1 MARKKDDIMLS
12 YWFPT
17 PLEAAVP
24 LVFAIGFAVLAAF
37 AVVVTRARRPEEP
50 DANLVATFYVIGFG
64 LAALSEVLR
73 FVDIQFGW
81 SLAAG
86 LSISGMGAT
95 ILAVLA
101 AAVAGSTVAFAAVVQ
116 FQEEDLYRIRH
127 AHTHNY

>member
-1 MARKKDDIMLS
+1 MAEKKGDTMLS

-17 PLEAAVP
+17 PLAAAVP
-24 LVFAIGFAVLAAF
+24 LVFAIGFAVLAVF

-81 SLAAG
+81 SLATG
-86 LSISGMGAT
+86 LAISAMEAT
-95 ILAVLA
+95 IVAVV
-101 AAVAGSTVAFAAVVQ
+101 AAVVAAGAVAFAAVVQ
-116 FQEEDLYRIRH
+116 FQEEGSYRTAH
-127 AHTHNY
+127 AHTH